1 MAVTSTPVPG
11 QFARGLEELR
21 RLQYRAEFEVSEAPA
36 PARLAP
42 FGYAQTVDVDSGGS
56 PVGSG
61 RLVILHDP
69 AGQESWQ
76 GAIRV
81 ISYVDADVDLEVAS
95 DPMLPEVGWAWLM
108 EAMEEAESR
117 ATAIGG
123 TVTQVNSRSFG
134 VMDERA
140 PEGRLQV
147 RASWTA
153 TTFDL
158 VPHARVWAL
167 LTSAACG
174 LAPSSEGVSNLNR
187 TRQPR

>member
-1 MAVTSTPVPG
+1 MFEQLTEKIQKVFKNLRG
-11 QFARGLEELR
+11 QGKLSEENIQLA
-21 RLQYRAEFEVSEAPA
+21 LSEV
-36 PARLAP
+36 RLA
-42 FGYAQTVDVDSGGS
+42 
-56 PVGSG
+56 
-61 RLVILHDP
+61 LL
-69 AGQESWQ
+69 
-76 GAIRV
+76 
-81 ISYVDADVDLEVAS
+81 DADVDLEVAS

-108 EAMEEAESR
+108 EAMEEAESH